1 MFVVGSIMCGLNYNA
16 GVLYGI
22 ELMESRI
29 IECEGYVV
37 NRNIRVTNYICDRIE
52 FCVGDPDGEIYLRM
66 YDGGTCWSSSQP
78 YHMFLSQASTIVMS
92 NFKGKYGIMDT
103 GAASATGRKVI
114 LSIKGMTR
122 HENNQ
127 G

>member
-1 MFVVGSIMCGLNYNA
+1 MSRFKENWLEFVRRNPGFVSLLLLGIVVAMFVVGSIMCGLNYNA

-52 FCVGDPDGEIYLRM
+52 FCIGDPDGEIYLRM
-66 YDGGTCWSSSQP
+66 YDGGTCWSPSQP

-92 NFKGKYGIMDT
+92 NFKGK
-103 GAASATGRKVI
+103 
-114 LSIKGMTR
+114 
-122 HENNQ
+122 
-127 G
+127 